1 MSSSS
6 ASALGRR
13 RASTETESA
22 ADDCHVVGA
31 LVWALQTKT
40 VVFETRKRA
49 HESCRNLAD
58 LADSLS
64 TTSLASDTTLDSAN
78 TSLCRD
84 SDDSDGDDSAAAGGT
99 SSRLKRQCRRILDE
113 IFTEVEFDVGMGF
126 DIEHGGA
133 AVSDDEES
141 IAGSPVVSTSTT
153 PSVVRERAAPFVS
166 WASIAL

>member
-13 RASTETESA
+13 RASTETES

-49 HESCRNLAD
+49 HESSRNLAD
-58 LADSLS
+58 LVVSLS

-84 SDDSDGDDSAAAGGT
+84 SDDSDGDDSAAAGT
-99 SSRLKRQCRRILDE
+99 SSRLKRKCRRILDE

-126 DIEHGGA
+126 DIEHRGA

-141 IAGSPVVSTSTT
+141 VAGSPVFSTATT
-153 PSVVRERAAPFVS
+153 PSVERERAAPFVS